1 MNKKA
6 TLDVYRGLKLEWHW
20 RVKHGN
26 GKIVAA
32 SSEGFSGKAG
42 AKRNFKR
49 SLLAMLE
56 AAETALRP
64 E

>member
-6 TLDVYRGLKLEWHW
+6 TLDIYRTGNGEWRW

-32 SSEGFSGKAG
+32 SSEGFSGKSG

-49 SLLAMLE
+49 ALVAIAE
-56 AAETALRP
+56 AAGF
-64 E
+64 